1 MTKFYWTEVY
11 EVYTFQYNTLYIV
24 VILAQRQRIVTDLFY
39 DCYKQA
45 LKAYFVTSFGWC
57 LSRRVN
63 AEVRP
68 HSRLFCIEMG
78 VQAITDI

>member
-45 LKAYFVTSFGWC
+45 LKAYFVTSFG
-57 LSRRVN
+57 
-63 AEVRP
+63 
-68 HSRLFCIEMG
+68 
-78 VQAITDI
+78 